1 MGLPLRSFQKVLS
14 VCLPF
19 IFQSLDA
26 IITLDSLGYR
36 VHFQQA
42 LEQYNH
48 SRFRLAEDYFHA
60 ILTQDRDY
68 TDPAAQL
75 MLAKSQY
82 RQGDLNQALRT
93 CKSYISSYPGSPYEI
108 HAQILMGD
116 ILLKQG
122 QITSAFKR
130 YLQVRSMS
138 TDSIQSQGI
147 DERILNCIANDIDPH
162 RLEGLLFQEQDG
174 PNRAILN
181 LARAYAS
188 WKNGNRY
195 DLELILGGRM
205 YSEFPPGFQTF
216 FQSLS
221 QAMNRKFFNQ
231 STIAVVL
238 PITGPNSGKS
248 LSYLAGLS
256 EFIDENITQIAVRFI
271 VFDTEGNDVKALE
284 ILRKIALNRTITGIL
299 GPMTD
304 SQILIASGTT
314 LSLPILIPKTG
325 LTGLAEISDNVFFLS
340 PTDRTIAQRT
350 AQLLIQEM
358 GLEQIAIL
366 SPGDGHSLQMTKFFI
381 SELNQLGIEPIA
393 LEWYHDEPENIS
405 RQFKSIRQKAWALVP
420 EEDSSVDM
428 MDMTIDSL
436 EGLFDVD
443 VDDFFNLPDGERT
456 ETMSKRDSA
465 KIFLNTIQALYLPL
479 RVGEL
484 TYIGTQVPLYNL
496 DAVII
501 GNENWLDMDVLNQDV
516 IGPHVQGMRIISD
529 VQSSMMINEKLQFS
543 NYYALGFDQG
553 DFINS
558 ISSISSGTRR
568 SFYQNLKRKA
578 YFGGRT
584 TSIQLGGKNKNSNQS
599 VQVLEYR
606 NKSIRSI
613 GVFNGDSLQVTL
625 P

>member
-1 MGLPLRSFQKVLS
+1 MELPLRSFQKVLA

-19 IFQSLDA
+19 ICQSLDA

-36 VHFQQA
+36 VHFQHA

-48 SRFRLAEDYFHA
+48 SRFQLAEDYFHA

-93 CKSYISSYPGSPYEI
+93 CKSYLSSYPGSPYEI

-116 ILLKQG
+116 ILLMQG

-138 TDSIQSQGI
+138 ADSIQLQGI

-174 PNRAILN
+174 SNRAILN

-195 DLELILGGRM
+195 DLELILGGRTN
-205 YSEFPPGFQTF
+205 SEFPRGFQAF

-221 QAMNRKFFNQ
+221 QAINRKFFNQ

-238 PITGPNSGKS
+238 PITGSNSGKS
-248 LSYLAGLS
+248 LSYLVGLS

-271 VFDTEGNDVKALE
+271 VFDTESSDVKALE

-314 LSLPILIPKTG
+314 SSLPILIPKTG

-366 SPGDGHSLQMTKFFI
+366 SPGDGHSLQMTKYFI
-381 SELNQLGIEPIA
+381 NELNQLGIKPIA
-393 LEWYHDEPENIS
+393 LEWYHDKPENIA

-501 GNENWLDMDVLNQDV
+501 GNENWLDIDVLNQDV

-529 VQSSMMINEKLQFS
+529 VHSSMMINKKLQFS

-568 SFYQNLKRKA
+568 SFYQNLKRQA

-584 TSIQLGGKNKNSNQS
+584 TSIQLGGKNKNNNQS

-606 NKSIRSI
+606 NKSIRSV
-613 GVFNGDSLQVTL
+613 GVFNGDSLQVTV